1 MKTKTTICDINHED
15 LVELLS
21 TACYGSSWLGVTYN
35 QTEYQ
40 NSEPSE
46 DDCIEDKCARIL
58 LHGYSITLYDM
69 YAEDEEDHYG
79 TLPFAWDE
87 RGETMDYTVT
97 LDDIRR
103 GLEKAMN
110 AGGWPAKYV
119 QNLINAEDGDFDQP
133 QAESLVQWIL
143 FGEEIYG

>member
-1 MKTKTTICDINHED
+1 MKTKTTISDINHND
-15 LVELLS
+15 LVNLLS
-21 TACYGSSWLGVTYN
+21 TALYGSSWLGITYN
-35 QTEYQ
+35 KTEYP

-46 DDCIEDKCARIL
+46 DDCIEDKAAKIL

-79 TLPFAWDE
+79 TLPYSWDE

-97 LDDIRR
+97 LADIKR

-110 AGGWPAKYV
+110 YGGWPAKYV
-119 QNLINAEDGDFDQP
+119 YNLMNEDSDFDQP